1 MTQVNPEI
9 WGKLDRFA
17 RAKDIKFSRLQEQ
30 VTKVGHII
38 LKSTDQLLKAKV
50 GSSNLCPDDL
60 VRMNTDALAL
70 IGHAY
75 VCFEITQRRRES
87 IKPNLHKDYAML
99 CSSNVP
105 VTSPLFGDD
114 LQTELTH
121 IRATNKIGSTASIS
135 SPPVRSRSYQSSA
148 ARAQGRHFLGRA
160 AQPFSRAPAYEY
172 RGNHQRRQFNQYT
185 QEKKRQ
191 DPQSKK

>member
-1 MTQVNPEI
+1 M
-9 WGKLDRFA
+9 
-17 RAKDIKFSRLQEQ
+17 
-30 VTKVGHII
+30 
-38 LKSTDQLLKAKV
+38 LKAKV

-70 IGHAY
+70 LGHAY

-87 IKPNLHKDYAML
+87 IKANLHKDYAML

-114 LQTELTH
+114 LQAELTH
-121 IRATNKIGSTASIS
+121 IRATNKTESTGSIS

-148 ARAQGRHFLGRA
+148 ARAQGRRFLGERLSRSVEPRLTDTA
-160 AQPFSRAPAYEY
+160 ATT
-172 RGNHQRRQFNQYT
+172 RGANSINTLR
-185 QEKKRQ
+185 KRN
-191 DPQSKK
+191 DKTLN